1 MKRSIFYISDRTG
14 ITAEAFGQALITQ
27 FEGLEYSETTIAY
40 VDTPKKVA
48 EAVKLIN
55 ETGKNDGV
63 RPIVFDTIVKE
74 SLRKQLKECDATIMD
89 FFTTFIGS
97 LEKELDMKSSP
108 AVGQTHALKDIQ
120 NYDSRMEAVNFA
132 LNNDDGATT
141 RNYQDADLILVGVS
155 RCGKTP
161 TSLYLAM
168 QFGLKVANYPFIA
181 EDMDRL
187 KLPRELQKYKDK
199 IYGLTINP
207 TRLHDI
213 RTERLANSQY
223 AAQAQCSLEVRTV
236 EQLYRKEKIP
246 FLNTTK
252 RSIEEIATKILV
264 ARNLRRTTHSVFN

>member
-27 FEGLEYSETTIAY
+27 FKELEYTETTMAY
-40 VDTPKKVA
+40 VDSPKKIA
-48 EAVKLIN
+48 EAVRLID
-55 ETGKNDGV
+55 ETAERDGL
-63 RPIVFDTIVKE
+63 RPIVFDTIVKK
-74 SLRKQLKECDATIMD
+74 SLRDQLKECNAMIMD
-89 FFTTFIGS
+89 FFSTFMGS
-97 LEKELDMKSSP
+97 LEQELEMKSSEK
-108 AVGQTHALKDIQ
+108 VGQTHALKDLQ
-120 NYDSRMEAVNFA
+120 AYDSRMEAVNFA

-141 RNYQDADLILVGVS
+141 RNYEDADLILVGVS

-168 QFGLKVANYPFIA
+168 QFGLKIANYPFIA
-181 EDMDRL
+181 EDMDKLSLPHEL
-187 KLPRELQKYKDK
+187 KKYKSK
-199 IYGLTINP
+199 VYGLTINP
-207 TRLHDI
+207 VRLHDI

-223 AAQAQCSLEVRTV
+223 AAQTQCNLEVRTV

-264 ARNLRRTTHSVFN
+264 ACNLRRNTTTL